1 MTAASLPDSRE
12 TLSQVLRPRT
22 EAERNQLLCYGT
34 FAVLL
39 LAPLA
44 FGAVEPWSAFALQAA
59 AAGLFLFWAWKQI
72 RQGEMYLRWNP
83 LFAPM
88 LAWAA
93 LIALQLAL
101 GTTAYRY
108 ATGTEALL
116 YVSYG
121 LLCFLAIQSLNSG
134 KEIGRLAAAI
144 SGYGL
149 LVAFFALV
157 HSLSSNGKLY
167 WLRTPRSGGWIYGPY
182 VNHNHYAGL
191 MELLVPIPLV
201 LCLSRRVRR
210 GPKMF
215 FAAAALVMA
224 STIFLSG
231 SRGGVAAFLVQFLG
245 LALYVGTRRR
255 SPRLGMA
262 LGGFVLLGGLVVLWL
277 GGSTITDRLA
287 TIHSE
292 ARTEISGGIRTQIAR
307 DGLHM
312 FRERPVLG
320 WGLGTFPTVYPRF
333 RTFYTNLFVNQAHN
347 DYVQLLAEM
356 GVLGGV
362 VALWFLFLLFRHAL
376 AKLPGETLGTSG
388 GMALACLLGCTGILV
403 HSFVDFNLQIPANA
417 ALFYVFATLAA
428 SERLRENSA
437 SR

>member
-1 MTAASLPDSRE
+1 LFYA
-12 TLSQVLRPRT
+12 
-22 EAERNQLLCYGT
+22 T
-34 FAVLL
+34 FALLL

-44 FGAVEPWSAFALQAA
+44 FGAIEPWSAFALQAA
-59 AAGLFLFWAWKQI
+59 SGGLFLFWAWKQI
-72 RQGEMYLRWNP
+72 KQGEIHVRWNP

-88 LAWAA
+88 LVFAG
-93 LIALQLAL
+93 LIAIQLIL

-108 ATGTEALL
+108 ATGTNALI
-116 YVSYG
+116 YVNYG
-121 LLCFLAIQSLNSG
+121 LLCFLAVQGLSSG
-134 KEIGRLAAAI
+134 KEIGKLAAVI
-144 SGYGL
+144 SAYGFL
-149 LVAFFALV
+149 LSLFALV

-210 GPKMF
+210 GSKVF
-215 FAAAALVMA
+215 FGAAALLMA

-231 SRGGVAAFLVQFLG
+231 SRGGMVAFLVQFFG

-255 SPRLGMA
+255 SPKLAIA
-262 LGGFVLLGGLVVLWL
+262 LGGFVLLGGLIVIWL
-277 GGSTITDRLA
+277 GGSTIADRLA

-292 ARTEISGGIRTQIAR
+292 ARTEISGGIRFQIAR
-307 DGLHM
+307 DTLHM

-356 GVLGGV
+356 GLLGFLV
-362 VALWFLFLLFRHAL
+362 TLWFLLRLFRHAL
-376 AKLPGETLGTSG
+376 AKLPGETLGASG
-388 GMALACLLGCTGILV
+388 GMTLACLLGCVGILV
-403 HSFVDFNLQIPANA
+403 HSFVDFNLKIPANA
-417 ALFYVFATLAA
+417 ALFFVLATLAA
-428 SERLRENSA
+428 SERLRDPGHG
-437 SR
+437 R